1 MSEYQYYEFQAID
14 RPLTQE
20 ERAAICELSSRV
32 KPTAT
37 TASFNYSYGNFRGD
51 PKQVLARYFDIMY
64 YITNWGTQQL
74 MFRFP
79 TSLINRETIELYC
92 IDNYISLSFA
102 GDWAILDWEF
112 SQEEGFNDWIEGE
125 GILSEL
131 IGLRQEILQQDYRG
145 LYLAWLKAIDLSE
158 GYIDI
163 DKTQLEPPLPPGLGQ
178 LSAAQKAFTEIFEL
192 DEHLLNVTCASSG
205 KLTTISE
212 QTWQQAISQ
221 LSASERQDFL
231 LRLAKG
237 EHNLSAKLK
246 QKLSQLIPTS
256 AASNQPRRTI
266 QELLEA
272 AAEEGKKAEKRRQQ
286 EAEAKR
292 IEELQT
298 LAKREAQ
305 VWQQVESL
313 IQKAQSKSYDE
324 AVKLLVKLRDLAE
337 YQNRLP
343 VFQER
348 LNRIYEQYSNRSG
361 LKRRLQEVGLTDS
374 K

>member
-37 TASFNYSYGNFRGD
+37 TASFTYSYGNFRGD

-192 DEHLLNVTCASSG
+192 DEHLLNVACASSG

-237 EHNLSAKLK
+237 EHNLSAKFK

-256 AASNQPRRTI
+256 PASNQPRRTI

-337 YQNRLP
+337 YQNQLA

>member
-192 DEHLLNVTCASSG
+192 DEHLLNVACASSG

-256 AASNQPRRTI
+256 PASNQPRRTI

>member
-37 TASFNYSYGNFRGD
+37 TASFTYSYGNFRGD

-163 DKTQLEPPLPPGLGQ
+163 DKTQLEPSLPPGLGQ

-192 DEHLLNVTCASSG
+192 DEHLLNVACASSG

-256 AASNQPRRTI
+256 PASNQPRRTI

>member
-192 DEHLLNVTCASSG
+192 DEHLLNVACASSG

-237 EHNLSAKLK
+237 EHNLSAKFK
-246 QKLSQLIPTS
+246 QKLSQLIPNS
-256 AASNQPRRTI
+256 PASNQPRRTI

-337 YQNRLP
+337 YQNGLP

-348 LNRIYEQYSNRSG
+348 LNQIYEQYSNRSG
-361 LKRRLQEVGLTDS
+361 LKRRLQEIGLTDS

>member
-192 DEHLLNVTCASSG
+192 DEHLLNVACASSG

-237 EHNLSAKLK
+237 EHNLSAKFK

-256 AASNQPRRTI
+256 PASNQPRRTI

-313 IQKAQSKSYDE
+313 IQKAQSKPYDE

>member
-37 TASFNYSYGNFRGD
+37 SASFTYSYGNFRGD

-64 YITNWGTQQL
+64 YIANWGTQQL

-79 TSLINRETIELYC
+79 TSLINREAIELYC

-163 DKTQLEPPLPPGLGQ
+163 DKTQLEPPLPPGLNQ
-178 LSAAQKAFTEIFEL
+178 LSASQKAFIEIFEL
-192 DEHLLNVTCASSG
+192 DEHLLNVACASSG

-237 EHNLSAKLK
+237 EPNLSAKFK

-256 AASNQPRRTI
+256 PASNQPRRTI

>member
-64 YITNWGTQQL
+64 YIANWGTQQL

-79 TSLINRETIELYC
+79 TSLINREAIELYC

-145 LYLAWLKAIDLSE
+145 LYLAWLKAIALSE

-163 DKTQLEPPLPPGLGQ
+163 DNTQLEPPLPPGLNQ
-178 LSAAQKAFTEIFEL
+178 LSASQKAFIEIVEL
-192 DEHLLNVTCASSG
+192 DEHLLNVACASSG
-205 KLTTISE
+205 KLTTISK

-221 LSASERQDFL
+221 LSASEREDFL

-237 EHNLSAKLK
+237 EHNLSAKFK

-313 IQKAQSKSYDE
+313 IQKAQSKPYDE

-337 YQNRLP
+337 YQNGLP
-343 VFQER
+343 VFQEC
-348 LNRIYEQYSNRSG
+348 LNQIYEQYSNRSG
-361 LKRRLQEVGLTDS
+361 LKRRLQEIGLTDS

>member
-79 TSLINRETIELYC
+79 TSLINREAIELYC

-192 DEHLLNVTCASSG
+192 DEHLLNVACASSG

-221 LSASERQDFL
+221 LSASEREDFL

-237 EHNLSAKLK
+237 EHNLSAKFK
-246 QKLSQLIPTS
+246 QKLSQLIPNS
-256 AASNQPRRTI
+256 PASNQPRRTI
-266 QELLEA
+266 QEFLEA

-337 YQNRLP
+337 YQNQLA

>member
-192 DEHLLNVTCASSG
+192 DEHLLNVACASSG

-221 LSASERQDFL
+221 LSASEREDFL

-337 YQNRLP
+337 YQNGLP

-348 LNRIYEQYSNRSG
+348 LNQIYEQYSNRSG
-361 LKRRLQEVGLTDS
+361 LKRRLQEIGLTDS

>member
-51 PKQVLARYFDIMY
+51 PKQVLSRYFDIMY

-79 TSLINRETIELYC
+79 TSLINREAIELYC

-192 DEHLLNVTCASSG
+192 DENLLNVTCASSG

-221 LSASERQDFL
+221 LSASEREDFL

-237 EHNLSAKLK
+237 EHNLSAKFK
-246 QKLSQLIPTS
+246 QKLSQLIPNS
-256 AASNQPRRTI
+256 PASNQPRRTI

>member
-64 YITNWGTQQL
+64 YIANWGTQQL

-79 TSLINRETIELYC
+79 TSLINREAIELYC
-92 IDNYISLSFA
+92 IDDYISLSFA

-163 DKTQLEPPLPPGLGQ
+163 DKTQLEPPLPPGLNQ
-178 LSAAQKAFTEIFEL
+178 LSASQKAFTEIFEL
-192 DEHLLNVTCASSG
+192 DEHLLNVACASSG
-205 KLTTISE
+205 KLTTISK

-237 EHNLSAKLK
+237 EHNLSAKFK

-256 AASNQPRRTI
+256 PPSNQARRTV

-272 AAEEGKKAEKRRQQ
+272 ASEEEKKAEKRRQQ

-337 YQNRLP
+337 YQNGLP

-348 LNRIYEQYSNRSG
+348 LNQIYEQYSNRSG
-361 LKRRLQEVGLTDS
+361 LKRRLQEIGLTDS

>member
-145 LYLAWLKAIDLSE
+145 LYLAWLKAIALSE

-192 DEHLLNVTCASSG
+192 DEHLLNVACASSG

-237 EHNLSAKLK
+237 EPNLSAKFK

-256 AASNQPRRTI
+256 PPSNQPRRTV

-272 AAEEGKKAEKRRQQ
+272 ASEEEKKAEKRRQQ

>member
-20 ERAAICELSSRV
+20 ERAALCQLSGCV

-37 TASFNYSYGNFRGD
+37 SASFTYSYGNFRGD

-192 DEHLLNVTCASSG
+192 DEHLLNVACASSG

-237 EHNLSAKLK
+237 EHNLSAKFK
-246 QKLSQLIPTS
+246 QKLSQLIPNS
-256 AASNQPRRTI
+256 PASNQPRRTI

>member
-37 TASFNYSYGNFRGD
+37 TASFTYSYGNFRGD

-192 DEHLLNVTCASSG
+192 DEHLLNVACASSG

-337 YQNRLP
+337 YQNQLA

>member
-14 RPLTQE
+14 RHLTQE

-37 TASFNYSYGNFRGD
+37 SASFNYSYGNFRGD

-64 YITNWGTQQL
+64 YIANWGTQQL

-79 TSLINRETIELYC
+79 TSLINREAIELYC
-92 IDNYISLSFA
+92 IDNYISLSFV

-163 DKTQLEPPLPPGLGQ
+163 DKTQLEPPLPPGLNQ
-178 LSAAQKAFTEIFEL
+178 LSASQKAFIEVVEL
-192 DEHLLNVTCASSG
+192 DENLLNVACASSG

-212 QTWQQAISQ
+212 QTWQQAITQ
-221 LSASERQDFL
+221 LSASESQDFL

-237 EHNLSAKLK
+237 EHNLSAKFK

-256 AASNQPRRTI
+256 PPSNQPRRTI

-348 LNRIYEQYSNRSG
+348 LNQIYEQYSNRSG
-361 LKRRLQEVGLTDS
+361 LKRRLQEVGLTES

>member
-37 TASFNYSYGNFRGD
+37 SASFTYSYGNFRGD

-79 TSLINRETIELYC
+79 TSLINREAIELYC

-192 DEHLLNVTCASSG
+192 DEHLLNVACASSG

-237 EHNLSAKLK
+237 EPNLSAKFK
-246 QKLSQLIPTS
+246 QKLSQLIPNS
-256 AASNQPRRTI
+256 PASNQPRRTI

>member
-192 DEHLLNVTCASSG
+192 DEHLLNVACASSG

-221 LSASERQDFL
+221 LSASEREDFL

-237 EHNLSAKLK
+237 EHNLSAKFK
-246 QKLSQLIPTS
+246 QKLSQLIPNS
-256 AASNQPRRTI
+256 PASNQPRRTI

-337 YQNRLP
+337 YQNQLA

>member
-64 YITNWGTQQL
+64 YIANWGTQQL

-79 TSLINRETIELYC
+79 TSLINREAIELYC

-237 EHNLSAKLK
+237 EHNLSAKFK

>member
-37 TASFNYSYGNFRGD
+37 TASFTYSYGNFRGD

-79 TSLINRETIELYC
+79 TSLIDREAIELYC
-92 IDNYISLSFA
+92 IDDYISLSFV

-192 DEHLLNVTCASSG
+192 DEHLLNVACASSG

-237 EHNLSAKLK
+237 EHNLSAKFK

-256 AASNQPRRTI
+256 PASNQPRRTI

-337 YQNRLP
+337 YQNQLA

>member
-79 TSLINRETIELYC
+79 TSLINREAIELYC

-163 DKTQLEPPLPPGLGQ
+163 DKTQLEPSLPPGLGQ

-192 DEHLLNVTCASSG
+192 DEHLLNVACASSG

-237 EHNLSAKLK
+237 EHNLSAKFK

-256 AASNQPRRTI
+256 PASNQPRRTI

>member
-313 IQKAQSKSYDE
+313 IQKAQSKPYDE

>member
-192 DEHLLNVTCASSG
+192 DEHLLNVACASSG

-221 LSASERQDFL
+221 LSASEREDFL

-237 EHNLSAKLK
+237 EHNLSAKFK
-246 QKLSQLIPTS
+246 QKLSQLIPNS
-256 AASNQPRRTI
+256 PASNQPRRTI

>member
-37 TASFNYSYGNFRGD
+37 TASFTYSYGNFRGD

-131 IGLRQEILQQDYRG
+131 IGLCQEILQQDYRG

-192 DEHLLNVTCASSG
+192 DEHLLNVACASSG

-256 AASNQPRRTI
+256 PASNQPRRTI

>member
-79 TSLINRETIELYC
+79 TSLINREAIELYC

-192 DEHLLNVTCASSG
+192 EEHLLNVACASSG

-237 EHNLSAKLK
+237 EHNLSAKFK

-256 AASNQPRRTI
+256 PASNQPRRTI

-313 IQKAQSKSYDE
+313 IQKAQSKPYDE

-348 LNRIYEQYSNRSG
+348 LNQIYEQYSNRSG

>member
-79 TSLINRETIELYC
+79 TSLINREAIELYC

-192 DEHLLNVTCASSG
+192 DEHLLNVACASSG

-221 LSASERQDFL
+221 LSASEREDFL

-237 EHNLSAKLK
+237 EHNLSAKFK
-246 QKLSQLIPTS
+246 QKLSQLIPNS
-256 AASNQPRRTI
+256 PASNQPRRTI

-337 YQNRLP
+337 YQNQLA

>member
-163 DKTQLEPPLPPGLGQ
+163 DKTQLEPPLPPGLNQ
-178 LSAAQKAFTEIFEL
+178 LSASQKAFTEIFEL
-192 DEHLLNVTCASSG
+192 DEHLLNVACASSG
-205 KLTTISE
+205 KLTTISK

-237 EHNLSAKLK
+237 EHNLSAKFK

-256 AASNQPRRTI
+256 PPSNQARRTV

-272 AAEEGKKAEKRRQQ
+272 ASEEEKKAEKRRQQ

-337 YQNRLP
+337 YQNGLP

-348 LNRIYEQYSNRSG
+348 LNQIYEQYSNRSG
-361 LKRRLQEVGLTDS
+361 LKRRLQEIGLTDS

>member
-79 TSLINRETIELYC
+79 TSLINREAIELYC

-192 DEHLLNVTCASSG
+192 DEHLLNVACASSG

-237 EHNLSAKLK
+237 EHNLSAKFK

-256 AASNQPRRTI
+256 PASNQPRRTI

>member
-14 RPLTQE
+14 RHLTQE
-20 ERAAICELSSRV
+20 ERAAIGELSSRV

-37 TASFNYSYGNFRGD
+37 SASFTHSYGNFRGD

-64 YITNWGTQQL
+64 YIANWGTQQL

-79 TSLINRETIELYC
+79 TSLINREAIELYC

-163 DKTQLEPPLPPGLGQ
+163 DKTQLEPPLPPGLNQ
-178 LSAAQKAFTEIFEL
+178 LSESQKAFTEIFEL
-192 DEHLLNVTCASSG
+192 DEHLLNVACASSG

-212 QTWQQAISQ
+212 QTWQQAITQ

-237 EHNLSAKLK
+237 EPNLSAKFK

-256 AASNQPRRTI
+256 PPSNQPRRTV

-272 AAEEGKKAEKRRQQ
+272 ASEEEKKAEKRRQQ

-313 IQKAQSKSYDE
+313 IQKAQSKSYYE

-337 YQNRLP
+337 YQNGLP
-343 VFQER
+343 VFQEC
-348 LNRIYEQYSNRSG
+348 LNQIYEQYSNRSG
-361 LKRRLQEVGLTDS
+361 LKRRLQEIGLTDS

>member
-20 ERAAICELSSRV
+20 ERAAISQLSSRV

-37 TASFNYSYGNFRGD
+37 TASFTYSYGNFRGD

-64 YITNWGTQQL
+64 YIANWGTQQL

-79 TSLINRETIELYC
+79 TSLIDREAIELYC
-92 IDNYISLSFA
+92 IDDYISLSFV

-192 DEHLLNVTCASSG
+192 DEHLLNVACASSG

-212 QTWQQAISQ
+212 QTWQQAITQ
-221 LSASERQDFL
+221 LSASERKDFL

-237 EHNLSAKLK
+237 EHNLSAKFQ
-246 QKLSQLIPTS
+246 QKLSQLIPNS
-256 AASNQPRRTI
+256 PASNQPRRRI

-272 AAEEGKKAEKRRQQ
+272 AAEEEKKAEKRRQQ

>member
-20 ERAAICELSSRV
+20 ERAAISQLSSRV

-37 TASFNYSYGNFRGD
+37 SASFTYSYGNFRGD

-192 DEHLLNVTCASSG
+192 DEHLLNVACASSG

-256 AASNQPRRTI
+256 PASNQPRRTI

>member
-79 TSLINRETIELYC
+79 TSLINREAIELYC

-192 DEHLLNVTCASSG
+192 DEHLLNVACASSG

-221 LSASERQDFL
+221 LSASEREDFL

-237 EHNLSAKLK
+237 EHNLSAKFK
-246 QKLSQLIPTS
+246 QKLSQLIPNS
-256 AASNQPRRTI
+256 PASNQPRRTI

>member
-14 RPLTQE
+14 RHLTQE

-37 TASFNYSYGNFRGD
+37 TASFNYSYGNFRGE

-192 DEHLLNVTCASSG
+192 DEHLLNVACASSG

-221 LSASERQDFL
+221 LSASEREDFL

-237 EHNLSAKLK
+237 EHNLSAKFK
-246 QKLSQLIPTS
+246 QKLSQLIPNS
-256 AASNQPRRTI
+256 PASNQPRRTI

>member
-79 TSLINRETIELYC
+79 TSLINREAIELYC

-192 DEHLLNVTCASSG
+192 DEHLLNVACASSG

-237 EHNLSAKLK
+237 EHNLSAKFK

-256 AASNQPRRTI
+256 PASNQPRRTI

-313 IQKAQSKSYDE
+313 IQKAQSKPYDE